1 MSTVRPFII
10 LVAVALSFTVI
21 HFAHG
26 AETDSKSTSRTAS
39 TIERLQGTWVGTVAE
54 DVRDNEVT
62 ITIKGTSFR
71 FHRDTDFWFETTIAL
86 RECTAPQ
93 QFLATIIRS
102 APSQESS
109 IGKVVPAIFKV
120 EGETMTIGAFVEIE
134 DPPKGFQDIQA
145 ANLYKLRLVPS
156 QKVVGPTP

>member
-1 MSTVRPFII
+1 M
-10 LVAVALSFTVI
+10 
-21 HFAHG
+21 
-26 AETDSKSTSRTAS
+26 
-39 TIERLQGTWVGTVAE
+39 
-54 DVRDNEVT
+54 RDNEVT

-86 RECTAPQ
+86 REGTAPQ

-134 DPPKGFQDIQA
+134 DPPKGFQDIHA

-156 QKVVGPTP
+156 QKVVRPTP